1 MSLLLSLVLT
11 VSVPDTAKII
21 LTTSPED
28 NYFMCPI
35 LTPRLTERL
44 MRDCK
49 CEVTT
54 TDNYELWLYPT
65 KLNPIRDERIREL
78 IDIIGFDT
86 THVTIQH
93 EDE

>member
-1 MSLLLSLVLT
+1 MNLLLGLVLT

-28 NYFMCPI
+28 NYFMCPV

-44 MRDCK
+44 IRDCE

-86 THVTIQH
+86 THVRIRH

>member
-1 MSLLLSLVLT
+1 MNLLLGLMLT
-11 VSVPDTAKII
+11 VSVPDTAKITI
-21 LTTSPED
+21 TTSLED
-28 NYFMCPI
+28 NYFMCPV

-44 MRDCK
+44 SRDCECK
-49 CEVTT
+49 VIR

-65 KLNPIRDERIREL
+65 KENPIRDERIRQL

-86 THVTIQH
+86 THVRIQH

>member
-1 MSLLLSLVLT
+1 MNLLLGLVLT

-44 MRDCK
+44 IRDCE
-49 CEVTT
+49 CEVTR

-65 KLNPIRDERIREL
+65 KVNLISDDRIRQL

-86 THVTIQH
+86 THVIIRH
-93 EDE
+93 EDQ